1 MIFLNN
7 KVQVQNP
14 KGRKKKLKE
23 FTLQLHL
30 F

>member
-14 KGRKKKLKE
+14 KEKKKLKK
-23 FTLQLHL
+23 FTLQLNL